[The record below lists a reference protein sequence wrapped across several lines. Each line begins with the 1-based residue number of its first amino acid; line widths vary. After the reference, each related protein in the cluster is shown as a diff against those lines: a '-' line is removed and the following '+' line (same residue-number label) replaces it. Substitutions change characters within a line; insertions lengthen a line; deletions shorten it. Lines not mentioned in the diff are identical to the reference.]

1 MMSSVVGFDFG
12 YKSCYIAVAR
22 GGGIDIVDNEYS
34 SRTNPTAVAYGNGSD
49 GRKMGTNAQN
59 QISSNLKNTVVGF
72 KPLVGRT
79 FDDPEAQPHLLAM
92 FNDSVKSED
101 NSVGFKIDYDND
113 QIIQNVECITATYFG
128 YLKGVAE
135 AKLGFVVIDCVISVP
150 AYFTDYQRRA
160 MIFAAQTAGLNV
172 LRLMNDTTA
181 VALAYGIYKQD
192 LPVEKEKSRL
202 VVFVDVGHNDTQISA
217 VAFNK
222 GKLEVKKTLSDPN
235 LGGRHF
241 DEKIFN
247 VFKAEFMKKY
257 KLNVD
262 ERAKAV
268 IRLKTECE
276 KMKKTMSANS
286 TPIPL
291 NIECFMNDIDVSGKM
306 DRETF
311 EDISA
316 DLFTRLRNM
325 LQELLHNASFSVE
338 DIDAVE
344 VVGGMSRMPA
354 VKNIVTDVLK
364 KQCSTTLNADE
375 AVARGCALQCAI
387 LSPAFKVRDF
397 VINDVMSYGMKLIW
411 YDPNGTL
418 GGDME
423 VFTPGHAFPF
433 SKMLTFYRKENLI
446 LEASYST
453 AVPHPYN
460 IIGKFEVGPITPTD
474 GESTKVKVKVKVD
487 LHGQLTVES
496 AHTVTKIMVEEEVKE
511 KPKEEAA
518 EKIETA
524 GEEEEAKGETP
535 EVNGDTNKEPEEK
548 EAAEKIGDEPVKD
561 GSPEKKTKK
570 KVKTVQNQLNINS
583 EKPGL
588 SAKLLQ
594 NNIEFEN
601 KMKSQDKLIR
611 DRQMAKNAVEEYVYE
626 MRDKCYSNYE
636 KYITGDDRDVFLS
649 ELSKTEDWLYDEGEN
664 CNKQVYVDKLGSLK
678 TVGDSI
684 VRRYTEHEMR
694 PGTLNALGAS
704 LVHVRKILTLISA
717 KEEQYIHLTEEDIK
731 TVTTAEKETTN
742 WFNEASNKTSQQVL
756 HVDPAVTVAE
766 INNKRKAF
774 EDLCNPIINK
784 PKPKVEPPVIPAE
797 TTPAA
802 TEETTDVPM
811 EEAKET
817 TDVPAPDPE
826 MEVD

>member
-1 MMSSVVGFDFG
+1 
-12 YKSCYIAVAR
+12 
-22 GGGIDIVDNEYS
+22 
-34 SRTNPTAVAYGNGSD
+34 
-49 GRKMGTNAQN
+49 
-59 QISSNLKNTVVGF
+59 
-72 KPLVGRT
+72 
-79 FDDPEAQPHLLAM
+79 
-92 FNDSVKSED
+92 
-101 NSVGFKIDYDND
+101 
-113 QIIQNVECITATYFG
+113 
-128 YLKGVAE
+128 
-135 AKLGFVVIDCVISVP
+135 
-150 AYFTDYQRRA
+150 
-160 MIFAAQTAGLNV
+160 
-172 LRLMNDTTA
+172 
-181 VALAYGIYKQD
+181 
-192 LPVEKEKSRL
+192 
-202 VVFVDVGHNDTQISA
+202 
-217 VAFNK
+217 
-222 GKLEVKKTLSDPN
+222 
-235 LGGRHF
+235 
-241 DEKIFN
+241 
-247 VFKAEFMKKY
+247 MKKY

-268 IRLKTECE
+268 IRLKAECE

-286 TPIPL
+286 TQIPL
-291 NIECFMNDIDVSGKM
+291 NIECFMNDIDVTAKM
-306 DRETF
+306 DREQF
-311 EDISA
+311 EEISA
-316 DLFTRLRNM
+316 DLFTRLRTM
-325 LQELLHNASFSVE
+325 LQELLHNASFSIE

-344 VVGGMSRMPA
+344 IVGGSSRMPA
-354 VKNIVTDVLK
+354 IKNIVTEVLK
-364 KQCSTTLNADE
+364 KPCSTTLNADE

-496 AHTVTKIMVEEEVKE
+496 AHTVTKITVEEEVKVDA
-511 KPKEEAA
+511 KDKKEEDA
-518 EKIETA
+518 KIET
-524 GEEEEAKGETP
+524 EGETEQPKEP
-535 EVNGDTNKEPEEK
+535 EVNGDTNKESEPK
-548 EAAEKIGDEPVKD
+548 DAEKIGDEPVKD

-588 SAKLLQ
+588 SSKLLQ

-601 KMKSQDKLIR
+601 KMRSQDKLIR

-636 KYITGDDRDVFLS
+636 KYITGDKRDVFLS

-664 CNKQVYVDKLGSLK
+664 CNKQVYVDKLSSLK

-684 VRRYTEHEMR
+684 VRRFTEHEMR
-694 PGTLNALGAS
+694 PGTLNALGTS

-731 TVTTAEKETTN
+731 TITTAETETTN

-774 EDLCNPIINK
+774 EDLTNPIINK
-784 PKPKVEPPVIPAE
+784 PKPKVEPPVVPAE
-797 TTPAA
+797 PTPAA
-802 TEETTDVPM
+802 PAEESTDVPM
-811 EEAKET
+811 EEPKET
-817 TDVPAPDPE
+817 SEVPVPDPE